1 MNPTFLANILL
12 EADDLG
18 FDPEEYVKAGGAE
31 VADEVY
37 NDDVVRIIQPKNIHT
52 LNDYLRVKRDANSF
66 QSMMRYDAPVF
77 IVIPKLQG
85 VAPRSTGQHAE
96 EYEPIVLLPTRPV
109 FHDAF
114 WHKHDLT
121 DLPKFIGPEAT
132 EAMTNALTKL
142 FVSQAR
148 KRGNSKETRAAIR
161 NLILLGKYDD
171 AATHGKYH
179 LNKIE
184 NVPMGHTLELMKAI
198 RKQGRRPSGRI
209 QRMMKG
215 QENILWKDK
224 GFYLLFDDWE
234 DTIKYAL
241 DTDSRRFDVES
252 TAKGALGGEMDWLNI
267 DYIDPK
273 DCWDHIDKENGQTIA
288 RKVIGRTY
296 TDESGDERV
305 IDEATV
311 KELDLEEIIF
321 SDENGSEFE
330 DIQDAIRWAGQDAE
344 RSGIEGAYSKA
355 YMELITDALGP
366 YEWITTDGYDWK
378 NKKNIK
384 VERLGFFVPY
394 ERLDEWL
401 AKEREAEGEY
411 FDPESID
418 IWKLVETYVEKSS
431 PNEDY
436 YHDFDAEYFNERLG
450 DLLYEIDDQD
460 VVPVEQVPADPQQ
473 PEMPLDDER
482 VKERPVKPM
491 GMVRVVIYNGDAR
504 GDKTQLQAIRE
515 IQLPAG
521 EAEEYV
527 AANPNAEILGPVED
541 YD

>member
-1 MNPTFLANILL
+1 MELKMNPLFLANALL

-52 LNDYLRVKRDANSF
+52 LNDYLRVKRDENSF
-66 QSMMRYDAPVF
+66 QSMMRYDDPVF
-77 IVIPKLQG
+77 IVIPKLE
-85 VAPRSTGQHAE
+85 APAPATPGAPVE
-96 EYEPIVLLPTRPV
+96 EYQPVVLLPTRPV
-109 FHDAF
+109 FHDEF
-114 WHKHDLT
+114 WHKHELA

-132 EAMTNALTKL
+132 EATTNALTKL

-148 KRGNSKETRAAIR
+148 KRGDTKATRAAIR
-161 NLILLGKYDD
+161 NLILLGRYDD
-171 AATHGKYH
+171 AAKHGKYH
-179 LNKIE
+179 LGKIE
-184 NVPMGHTLELMKAI
+184 NVPMGHSLELMKAI

-209 QRMMKG
+209 SRMMKG

-241 DTDSRRFDVES
+241 DTDRNRFDVES
-252 TAKGALGGEMDWLNI
+252 TAKGALSGEMDWLSI

-273 DCWDHIDKENGQTIA
+273 DCWDHIDKENAQTIA
-288 RKVIGRTY
+288 RKAIGRTY
-296 TDESGDERV
+296 TDDSGDERV

-311 KELDLEEIIF
+311 NELDLEEIIF

-355 YMELITDALGP
+355 YMELITDALGQ

-411 FDPESID
+411 FDPETID
-418 IWKLVETYVEKSS
+418 IWKLVETYVDKSS

-436 YHDFDAEYFNERLG
+436 SHDFDEDYFNESLG
-450 DLLYEIDDQD
+450 NHLYDIKDIET
-460 VVPVEQVPADPQQ
+460 VPVPAEPADPAQ
-473 PEMPLDDER
+473 PEMPLDDPRME
-482 VKERPVKPM
+482 ERPVQPI
-491 GMVRVVIYNGDAR
+491 GMVRVGIYNGNR
-504 GDKTQLQAIRE
+504 QMVRE
-515 IQLPAG
+515 IKLPAA
-521 EAEEYV
+521 EANEYV

-541 YD
+541 